1 MKPSKFIAATYQW
14 SIHGHIW
21 ARQPNKETDRERQR
35 EREREKNKI
44 TMRETQNI
52 LARDPKQCEGIEEIL
67 KDIKK
72 LMFMMMVM
80 V

>member
-1 MKPSKFIAATYQW
+1 MGTY
-14 SIHGHIW
+14 GHDNQTK
-21 ARQPNKETDRERQR
+21 RQTERD
-35 EREREKNKI
+35 REREKNKI

>member
-1 MKPSKFIAATYQW
+1 MGTTTKQRDKQ
-14 SIHGHIW
+14 
-21 ARQPNKETDRERQR
+21 RETER
-35 EREREKNKI
+35 ERERNKI

>member
-1 MKPSKFIAATYQW
+1 MGTY
-14 SIHGHIW
+14 GHDNQTK
-21 ARQPNKETDRERQR
+21 RQTERDR

-52 LARDPKQCEGIEEIL
+52 LARDPNQCEGIEEIL

>member
-1 MKPSKFIAATYQW
+1 MGTTTKQRD
-14 SIHGHIW
+14 
-21 ARQPNKETDRERQR
+21 RQRETER
-35 EREREKNKI
+35 EREREENKI

>member
-1 MKPSKFIAATYQW
+1 MGTY
-14 SIHGHIW
+14 GHDNQTN
-21 ARQPNKETDRERQR
+21 RQTGRD
-35 EREREKNKI
+35 REREKNKI

>member
-1 MKPSKFIAATYQW
+1 MGTTTKQ
-14 SIHGHIW
+14 
-21 ARQPNKETDRERQR
+21 RDRQR
-35 EREREKNKI
+35 ETEREREKNKI

>member
-1 MKPSKFIAATYQW
+1 MGTTTKQRD
-14 SIHGHIW
+14 
-21 ARQPNKETDRERQR
+21 RQRETERER